1 MDKLEVRI
9 NQMTSTTSS
18 SKDLFTM
25 PPATRL
31 GYVHLTVADLERQL
45 AFYTQVL
52 GFKLHGREG
61 SEAALGTEAEVL
73 LRLTQVPTARR
84 FQNSSGMYHFA
95 LLYPSRKELARAIAR
110 LFALRYPNSPTDH
123 GVSMTTY
130 LDDLEGNN
138 IELYMR
144 TLDRAVFETVDEQMV
159 VRYADGRIGSGRDP
173 LDLDELFSEL
183 NEGEQLGGTLPEGT
197 RIGHMHLY
205 VSSLEESM
213 NFYRDVL
220 GFEEGPLIA
229 NFRMGEVGLDE
240 QQPHVIAFNTWKGN
254 EIPTAPANALGIR
267 CFTIVLPNA
276 DELRRAVAQVEAAG
290 FTTEERAEGIWVFDP
305 SHIGLVLTTQ
315 MLPTTAPPHAPPT
328 ERPAPKSSAP
338 D

>member
-1 MDKLEVRI
+1 
-9 NQMTSTTSS
+9 
-18 SKDLFTM
+18 
-25 PPATRL
+25 
-31 GYVHLTVADLERQL
+31 
-45 AFYTQVL
+45 
-52 GFKLHGREG
+52 
-61 SEAALGTEAEVL
+61 
-73 LRLTQVPTARR
+73 
-84 FQNSSGMYHFA
+84 
-95 LLYPSRKELARAIAR
+95 
-110 LFALRYPNSPTDH
+110 
-123 GVSMTTY
+123 MTTY

-173 LDLDELFSEL
+173 LDLEELFSEL
-183 NEGEQLGGTLPEGT
+183 NEGEPLGGTLPEGT

-229 NFRMGEVGLDE
+229 NFRMGEVGLDA

-254 EIPTAPANALGIR
+254 GIPPAPANALGIR
-267 CFTIVLPNA
+267 YFTIVLPNM
-276 DELRRAVAQVEAAG
+276 DELQRAVAQVEAAG
-290 FTTEERAEGIWVFDP
+290 FTTEQRAEGIWVFDP
-305 SHIGLVLTTQ
+305 SHVGLVLTTQ
-315 MLPTTAPPHAPPT
+315 MLPITAPPHAPPT
-328 ERPAPKSSAP
+328 ERPAPKSSVL